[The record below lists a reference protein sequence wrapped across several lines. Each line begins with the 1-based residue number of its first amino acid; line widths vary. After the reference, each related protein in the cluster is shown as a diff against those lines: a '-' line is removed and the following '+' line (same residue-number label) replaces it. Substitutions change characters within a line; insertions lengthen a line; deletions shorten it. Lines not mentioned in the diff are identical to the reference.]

1 MITKQ
6 DIILLLTELKNNG
19 EDIDSDIDLVIKSP
33 AIPLT
38 VIKKINDFR
47 LLELS
52 EFYKKIKTSYNK
64 KHSKLYINIMK
75 ADEGALKDPNL
86 ALTTLSG
93 LLNQILQFKCE
104 DKVMFLKHARFEEI
118 LEVLAIYSKTFNINP
133 ILKLLHLIKCDIKTM
148 EYLQTK

>member
-1 MITKQ
+1 
-6 DIILLLTELKNNG
+6 
-19 EDIDSDIDLVIKSP
+19 
-33 AIPLT
+33 
-38 VIKKINDFR
+38 
-47 LLELS
+47 
-52 EFYKKIKTSYNK
+52 
-64 KHSKLYINIMK
+64 MK
-75 ADEGALKDPNL
+75 ADEGVLKDPNL

-104 DKVMFLKHARFEEI
+104 DKVMFLKHARFDEI